1 MKIPQMLLG
10 AIALSVGITIAAANS
25 DAEQYAKKCVLP
37 YPEMDNDTTK
47 KQTKPISE
55 EVKDTQER
63 PQRKIGNQSPVDKA
77 PKIEKPTKIEEPTP
91 IEFISPE
98 DCLACGRG

>member
-37 YPEMDNDTTK
+37 YPTVDNDTSK
-47 KQTKPISE
+47 QQTKTAPNKLELSKTAKQKNVSQKTVPIHKK
-55 EVKDTQER
+55 EVQ
-63 PQRKIGNQSPVDKA
+63 
-77 PKIEKPTKIEEPTP
+77 PKSEKPKELIPASVGNCP
-91 IEFISPE
+91 
-98 DCLACGRG
+98 ACGMG